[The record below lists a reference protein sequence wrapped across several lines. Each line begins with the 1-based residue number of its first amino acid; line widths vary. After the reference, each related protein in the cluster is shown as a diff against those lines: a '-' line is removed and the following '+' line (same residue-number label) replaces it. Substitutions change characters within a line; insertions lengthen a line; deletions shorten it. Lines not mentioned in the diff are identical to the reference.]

1 MPQPPEHGDS
11 EILETMSG
19 ANPNTPAERSDS
31 PSSEV
36 DAGLDD
42 PLMDDIDNGFGSDTE
57 LGDLDENLP
66 NSELREIAMSDL
78 DDAPNEDAI
87 HSPELSD
94 MNIPGE
100 LDIEGLDEDAL
111 TDAGLPPDALLDR
124 LEP

>member
-11 EILETMSG
+11 EILETMSK
-19 ANPNTPAERSDS
+19 ANPSTPDGPADS

-42 PLMDDIDNGFGSDTE
+42 PVMDELDNGIGLEEDA
-57 LGDLDENLP
+57 DLDENLP
-66 NSELREIAMSDL
+66 DGEIREISMTDL
-78 DDAPNEDAI
+78 DDAPNEDII

-111 TDAGLPPDALLDR
+111 EDAGLPPDALLDR

>member
-11 EILETMSG
+11 EIMETMSR
-19 ANPNTPAERSDS
+19 ANPSTPDGPPDS
-31 PSSEV
+31 PSSET

-42 PLMDDIDNGFGSDTE
+42 PALVEIDNDFGLEDESD
-57 LGDLDENLP
+57 DLNENLP
-66 NSELREIAMSDL
+66 ANEIREIPMSDL
-78 DDAPNEDAI
+78 DDAPDEDII

-94 MNIPGE
+94 MNVPGE

-111 TDAGLPPDALLDR
+111 TDAGLPPDALLDH